1 MPNTE
6 ARTPDEIRNGRFAG
20 RLLIA
25 VSLLEVLAM
34 AHHPSV
40 AAHDVAGAV
49 QEIGRMSALTGT
61 VHGALIALMLVS
73 FYCLSEFCLQRGMRR
88 PLVRAGLIAYATGV
102 IAMIGAATVSGF
114 IITDLAA
121 HLTDTTPAGQQI
133 SAQLLTLCHMLNQ
146 TLAKIGVVA
155 MSVGIAFWSIGLLHD
170 RGFARWIGGL
180 GCVIGL
186 LPIAG
191 LALGVLHLD
200 VRGMGAAVLLQTA
213 WSIGLG
219 VLIYRQA

>member
-1 MPNTE
+1 MPMSET
-6 ARTPDEIRNGRFAG
+6 RTPDEIRNGQFAG

-25 VSLLEVLAM
+25 VSILEVLAM

-49 QEIGRMSALTGT
+49 QEIGRLSALTGA

-73 FYCLSEFCLQRGMRR
+73 FYCLTEFCLQRGMRR
-88 PLVRAGLIAYATGV
+88 PLVRAGLIAYAAGV
-102 IAMIGAATVSGF
+102 IAMIGAATISGF
-114 IITDLAA
+114 VITDLAS
-121 HLTDTTPAGQQI
+121 HLIDTTPTDQQL
-133 SAQLLTLCHMLNQ
+133 SAQLLTLCHVLNQ
-146 TLAKIGVVA
+146 TMARIGVIA

-170 RGFARWIGGL
+170 RGFARWIGAL

-200 VRGMGAAVLLQTA
+200 VHGMGAVVLLQA
-213 WSIGLG
+213 IWSIGLG
-219 VLIYRQA
+219 VLIYRNP